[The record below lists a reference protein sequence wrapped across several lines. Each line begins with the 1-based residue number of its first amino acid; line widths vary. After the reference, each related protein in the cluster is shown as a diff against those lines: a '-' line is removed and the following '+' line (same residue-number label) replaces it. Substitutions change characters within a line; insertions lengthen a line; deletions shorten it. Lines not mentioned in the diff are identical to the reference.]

1 MDMVDVRVN
10 LSLIEEW
17 SEGRLQYILA
27 QQNDL

>member
-1 MDMVDVRVN
+1 MVDVRVN

>member
-1 MDMVDVRVN
+1 MVDVRVN

-17 SEGRLQYILA
+17 SEGRLQYFLA

>member
-1 MDMVDVRVN
+1 MVDVVRVN

-17 SEGRLQYILA
+17 SEGRLQYFLA